1 MGDGRP
7 VQESP
12 ITIAN
17 RNRDPNPSSK
27 SIIMLKIDNLTANV
41 GDKQILRGISLSVN
55 PGEVHAIMGPNGSG
69 KSTLAQVI
77 AGHPG
82 YEVTGGSV
90 TFEGQDLLAMD
101 AEVRAQAGLFLA
113 FQYPVEIPGVS
124 NAYFLRAAY
133 NELRKARGEEE
144 VDPMEF
150 LDIMT
155 QKLKIVEMTEAML
168 QRSVNAGFSGG
179 EKKRNEI
186 LQMAVLDPKLAI
198 LDETDSGLD
207 IDALRTVA
215 EGVNKLK
222 RPDNAIIV
230 VTHYQRL
237 LNYIVPDYVHVLA
250 QGRIVRSGGKELAL
264 ELEER
269 GYDWLLETAEAMA

>member
-1 MGDGRP
+1 
-7 VQESP
+7 
-12 ITIAN
+12 
-17 RNRDPNPSSK
+17 
-27 SIIMLKIDNLTANV
+27 MLKIENLTANV
-41 GDKQILRGISLSVN
+41 ADKQILKGISLAVDA
-55 PGEVHAIMGPNGSG
+55 GEVHAIMGPNGSG

-82 YEVTGGSV
+82 YTVTGGSV
-90 TFEGQDLLAMD
+90 TYEDQDLLAMD
-101 AEVRAQAGLFLA
+101 AEVRAQAGIFLA

-150 LDIMT
+150 LDVMT
-155 QKLKIVEMTEAML
+155 QKLKIVEMDESML
-168 QRSVNAGFSGG
+168 QRSVNFGFSGG

-186 LQMAVLDPKLAI
+186 LQMAVLNPKLAI

-207 IDALRTVA
+207 IDALRIVA

-222 RPDNAIIV
+222 RPDNATIV

-237 LNYIVPDYVHVLA
+237 LNYIVPDRVHVLA

-269 GYDWLLETAEAMA
+269 GYDWLLETAGAGGPTA